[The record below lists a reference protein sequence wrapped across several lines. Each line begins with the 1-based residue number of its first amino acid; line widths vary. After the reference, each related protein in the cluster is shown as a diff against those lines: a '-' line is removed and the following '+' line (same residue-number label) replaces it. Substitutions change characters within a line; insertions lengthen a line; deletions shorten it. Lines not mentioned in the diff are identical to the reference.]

1 MGTVKMGSGQRI
13 LFNINKIKPWPNSQ
27 NNSGFLPIGIETSN
41 LVLAP
46 FYLSVREAT
55 TSHRQFLLI

>member
-13 LFNINKIKPWPNSQ
+13 LFYINKIKPWPSSQ

-41 LVLAP
+41 PCFGSILFVG
-46 FYLSVREAT
+46 
-55 TSHRQFLLI
+55 